1 MALALVAIANSPAL
15 AQEGTPFAGRE
26 VPDPSLCTVNP
37 RSPDF
42 LMQTPVAATP
52 GATPATPQ
60 AAVEPTGNPADAA
73 TTSAISDVVRQ
84 LYACL
89 NAGDTLRA
97 LALFTDP
104 AATKFLASRPDLAIP
119 PANATPGPSP
129 LEAQIAIVSIDD
141 VTMLSD
147 GRVFALVTQDDPTRP
162 PDGPEPVFFYFTNQN
177 GQWLIDDFQF
187 LAGGS

>member
-1 MALALVAIANSPAL
+1 
-15 AQEGTPFAGRE
+15 
-26 VPDPSLCTVNP
+26 
-37 RSPDF
+37 
-42 LMQTPVAATP
+42 MQTPVVATP

-73 TTSAISDVVRQ
+73 TTSAITDVVRQ

-89 NAGDTLRA
+89 NAGDTLRV

-104 AATKFLASRPDLAIP
+104 AASRFLAARPDLAVP
-119 PANATPGPSP
+119 PTNATPPASP
-129 LEAQIAIVSIDD
+129 PEAQIAIVSIED
-141 VTMLSD
+141 VTTLSD

-162 PDGPEPVFFYFTNQN
+162 PDGPEPVFYYFTNQN

-187 LAGGS
+187 LSGGS